1 MANKVYNMAGGLHS
15 ASAYTAFENEA
26 LGGNAVASYDALKVS
41 TTGGMKVTVAEGNAL
56 IRVDSELSRRVAL
69 TSPVDIT
76 ITTADTTLPRKD
88 LIVIYIDSSV
98 TPSTDN
104 QDNVN
109 NILKLVAV
117 KGTPNVSPQA
127 PDDNAVLQAIG
138 AGNPFIKLAQV
149 TVPAGATNLSN
160 NLILDVRP
168 HKSELYP
175 ASPFIAIR
183 PSQPR
188 DIRADGQQI
197 LIPKLNEV
205 TASSSNAYDYY
216 TITNDATVRISK
228 PGIYLATLLLGT
240 KESHDVLVILSVSP
254 PTPSQPWD
262 IVYLTTKSIRSTGYN
277 VYGSTVPVAITAP
290 GQEVKAS
297 IENRGMI
304 MSILPNWTTMRLVRL
319 GDIYN

>member
-1 MANKVYNMAGGLHS
+1 MANKIYNMAGGLHS

-26 LGGNAVASYDALKVS
+26 LGGNAVASYDALRVS
-41 TTGGMKVTVAEGNAL
+41 TTGGMKVTVAKGNAL

-98 TPSTDN
+98 VPTTDS

-109 NILKLVAV
+109 NMLKLVAV

-175 ASPFIAIR
+175 ASPYIIIR
-183 PSQPR
+183 PTESRVIPVTNGATDVPTMKKVTESSANWGDYYGVQG
-188 DIRADGQQI
+188 DGKVKINKTGVYMVEFVVGTEGATNVLVYVRADGRSNGLYLLSCKSAQPTGWGALGGTCI
-197 LIPKLNEV
+197 IPVTTPDQVLSAVIEV
-205 TASSSNAYDYY
+205 YLQPIKTVVNWTRMS
-216 TITNDATVRISK
+216 IVRI
-228 PGIYLATLLLGT
+228 A
-240 KESHDVLVILSVSP
+240 
-254 PTPSQPWD
+254 
-262 IVYLTTKSIRSTGYN
+262 
-277 VYGSTVPVAITAP
+277 
-290 GQEVKAS
+290 
-297 IENRGMI
+297 
-304 MSILPNWTTMRLVRL
+304 
-319 GDIYN
+319 DIYN

>member
-26 LGGNAVASYDALKVS
+26 LGGNAVASYDALRVS
-41 TTGGMKVTVAEGNAL
+41 TTGGMKVTVAKGNAL

-76 ITTADTTLPRKD
+76 ITTADTTPRKD
-88 LIVIYIDSSV
+88 LIVVYIDTAV
-98 TPSTDN
+98 APTTDN

-117 KGTPNVSPQA
+117 KGIPNVSPQA

-138 AGNPFIKLAQV
+138 AGNPFIRLAQV

-160 NLILDVRP
+160 DLILDVRP
-168 HKSELYP
+168 HRGELYP

-183 PSQPR
+183 PSQPW

-197 LIPKLNEV
+197 LIPKLNKV
-205 TASSSNAYDYY
+205 TSSSSNAYDYY

-228 PGIYLATLLLGT
+228 PGIYLVTLLLGT
-240 KESHDVLVILSVSP
+240 KQSFDVLVILSIISP
-254 PTPSQPWD
+254 APGQPNE
-262 IVYLTTKSIRSTGYN
+262 IIYLTTKSIQSTGYN
-277 VYGSTVPVAITAP
+277 VYGSTVPIAITTP
-290 GQEVKAS
+290 GQEVRAS
-297 IENRGMI
+297 TENRGSA
-304 MSILPNWTTMRLVRL
+304 MSILPEWTTMRLVRL

>member
-26 LGGNAVASYDALKVS
+26 LGGNAVASYDALRVS
-41 TTGGMKVTVAEGNAL
+41 TTGGMKVTVAKGNAL

-76 ITTADTTLPRKD
+76 ITAADTTLPRKD
-88 LIVIYIDSSV
+88 LIVIYVDSSV
-98 TPSTDN
+98 VPTTDN

-109 NILKLVAV
+109 MLKLVAV
-117 KGTPNVSPQA
+117 KGVPNVSPQA

-160 NLILDVRP
+160 GLILDVRP
-168 HKSELYP
+168 HRSELYP
-175 ASPFIAIR
+175 ASPYIAIK
-183 PSQPR
+183 PSQPW

-205 TASSSNAYDYY
+205 TTSSSNAYDYY

-228 PGIYLATLLLGT
+228 PGIYLVTLLFGT
-240 KESHDVLVILSVSP
+240 KESHDVLVILSVTP

-262 IVYLTTKSIRSTGYN
+262 IIYLTTKSIRSTGYN

-290 GQEVKAS
+290 GQEVRAN

-304 MSILPNWTTMRLVRL
+304 MTTLPHWTTMRLVRL

>member
-26 LGGNAVASYDALKVS
+26 LGGNAVASCDALRVS
-41 TTGGMKVTVAEGNAL
+41 TTGGMKVTVAKGNAL

-98 TPSTDN
+98 TPTTDN

-117 KGTPNVSPQA
+117 KGIPNTSPQA

-149 TVPAGATNLSN
+149 TVPAGATNLSDDL

-168 HKSELYP
+168 HKSKLYP
-175 ASPFIAIR
+175 ASPFITIR
-183 PSQPR
+183 PTESRVIPVTNGATSVPTMNKVTESSSNWGDYYWVQG
-188 DIRADGQQI
+188 DGKVKINETGVYMVEFTIGTEGANNVLTYVRADGQANGLYLLSCKSAQPTGWGVLGGTCI
-197 LIPKLNEV
+197 IPITTPGQVLNAVIEV
-205 TASSSNAYDYY
+205 YLQRIKTVINWTRMS
-216 TITNDATVRISK
+216 IVRI
-228 PGIYLATLLLGT
+228 A
-240 KESHDVLVILSVSP
+240 
-254 PTPSQPWD
+254 
-262 IVYLTTKSIRSTGYN
+262 
-277 VYGSTVPVAITAP
+277 
-290 GQEVKAS
+290 
-297 IENRGMI
+297 
-304 MSILPNWTTMRLVRL
+304 
-319 GDIYN
+319 DIYN

>member
-26 LGGNAVASYDALKVS
+26 LGGNAVASYDALRVS
-41 TTGGMKVTVAEGNAL
+41 TTGGMKVTVAKGNAL

-98 TPSTDN
+98 APTTDS

-109 NILKLVAV
+109 NMLKLVAV

-160 NLILDVRP
+160 DLILDVRP
-168 HKSELYP
+168 HRSELYP
-175 ASPFIAIR
+175 ASPYIAIR
-183 PSQPR
+183 PSQPW

-197 LIPKLNEV
+197 LIPELNKV

-216 TITNDATVRISK
+216 TITNNATVRISK
-228 PGIYLATLLLGT
+228 PGIYLVTLLLGT
-240 KESHDVLVILSVSP
+240 KESHDVLVILSVTP
-254 PTPSQPWD
+254 PTPSQPGD
-262 IVYLTTKSIRSTGYN
+262 IIYLTTKSIRSTGYN
-277 VYGSTVPVAITAP
+277 VYGSTVPIAITSP
-290 GQEVKAS
+290 GQEVRAS
-297 IENRGMI
+297 IENRGINMT
-304 MSILPNWTTMRLVRL
+304 ILPSWTTMRLVRL

>member
-26 LGGNAVASYDALKVS
+26 LGGNAVASYNALKVS
-41 TTGGMKVTVAEGNAL
+41 TAGGMKVTVAKGNAL

-76 ITTADTTLPRKD
+76 ITPDTTLPRKD
-88 LIVIYIDSSV
+88 LIVVYIDTAV
-98 TPSTDN
+98 VPTTDI

-109 NILKLVAV
+109 NMLKLVAV
-117 KGTPNVSPQA
+117 KGIPNMSPQA

-149 TVPAGATNLSN
+149 IVPAGATNLSN
-160 NLILDVRP
+160 DLILDVRP
-168 HKSELYP
+168 HRGELYP

-183 PSQPR
+183 PSQPW

-216 TITNDATVRISK
+216 AVTNDATVRISK

-240 KESHDVLVILSVSP
+240 KESHDVLVILSVTSP
-254 PTPSQPWD
+254 PPSQSRD
-262 IVYLTTKSIRSTGYN
+262 TIFLTTKSVRSTGYN
-277 VYGSTVPVAITAP
+277 VYGSTVPIAITDP
-290 GQEVKAS
+290 GQEVSAS

-304 MSILPNWTTMRLVRL
+304 MSILPPWTTMRLVRL

>member
-26 LGGNAVASYDALKVS
+26 LGGNAVASYEALRVT
-41 TTGGMKVTVAEGNAL
+41 TTGGMKVTVAKGNAL

-76 ITTADTTLPRKD
+76 IATADTTLPRKD
-88 LIVIYIDSSV
+88 LIVIYVDSSV
-98 TPSTDN
+98 APNTNN

-109 NILKLVAV
+109 GILKLVAV

-160 NLILDVRP
+160 DLILDVRP

-175 ASPFIAIR
+175 ASPFIIIR
-183 PSQPR
+183 PTEGRVVPVTNGAADVPTMNKITESSSNYGDYYWMQG
-188 DIRADGQQI
+188 DGKVKINKTGIYMVEVVVGTEGANNVLVYVRADGQDNGLYLLSCKSAQPTGWGALGGTCIIPVTTPGQVLSAVIEVYLQQI
-197 LIPKLNEV
+197 KTVPKW
-205 TASSSNAYDYY
+205 TRMS
-216 TITNDATVRISK
+216 IVRI
-228 PGIYLATLLLGT
+228 A
-240 KESHDVLVILSVSP
+240 
-254 PTPSQPWD
+254 
-262 IVYLTTKSIRSTGYN
+262 
-277 VYGSTVPVAITAP
+277 
-290 GQEVKAS
+290 
-297 IENRGMI
+297 
-304 MSILPNWTTMRLVRL
+304 
-319 GDIYN
+319 DIYN

>member
-26 LGGNAVASYDALKVS
+26 LGGNAVASYDALRVT
-41 TTGGMKVTVAEGNAL
+41 TTGGMKVTVAKGNAL

-88 LIVIYIDSSV
+88 LIVIYVDSSV
-98 TPSTDN
+98 TPNTNN

-109 NILKLVAV
+109 GILKLVAV
-117 KGTPNVSPQA
+117 KGIPNVSPQA
-127 PDDNAVLQAIG
+127 PDDNAILHAIG

-160 NLILDVRP
+160 DLILDVRP
-168 HKSELYP
+168 HRSELYP

-183 PSQPR
+183 PSQPW
-188 DIRADGQQI
+188 DIKADGAQI
-197 LIPKLNEV
+197 PIPKLNEV

-228 PGIYLATLLLGT
+228 PGVYLVTLLLGT
-240 KESHDVLVILSVSP
+240 KQSHDVLVILSVTA
-254 PTPSQPWD
+254 PTANQSND
-262 IVYLTTKSIRSTGYN
+262 VIYLTTKSVPSTGYN
-277 VYGSTVPVAITAP
+277 IYGSTVPIAIAAP
-290 GQEVKAS
+290 GQEVSAN
-297 IENRGMI
+297 IENRGMV
-304 MSILPNWTTMRLVRL
+304 MSILPGWTTMRFVRL